1 VSKDL
6 RGAICLKIS
15 LRELFAGRG
24 TNPTMA
30 DTAPRT
36 FEDLNIGDPL
46 GPVHVF
52 VSKDQTRK
60 FAQTSGFNAPRF
72 TDDEGARKEGLPG
85 MILPGNMSLGLLT
98 KLVTD
103 WIGSSSARLARIG
116 TTYRQPVQPDHTL
129 TLQGFVTHIHQDER
143 TVELD
148 VWLENEEAERLVIG
162 TATVAFPR

>member
-1 VSKDL
+1 MTDVATK
-6 RGAICLKIS
+6 
-15 LRELFAGRG
+15 
-24 TNPTMA
+24 N
-30 DTAPRT
+30 

-60 FAQTSGFNAPRF
+60 FALTCGLNAPRF

-103 WIGSSSARLARIG
+103 WIGAGGAHLARIG
-116 TTYRQPVQPDHTL
+116 TTYRQPVLPDHTL

-143 TVELD
+143 SVELD

-162 TATVAFPR
+162 TATVRFPR